1 MALKLNMLKESEQK
15 LRLNLTKRGINAPPP
30 ADVAIV
36 IDVSGSF
43 EREHTDGTIQKLLE
57 RLVPWGM
64 VFDPDK
70 KLDVFTFSDGAG
82 HAHHVGEITPET
94 TEDYVRRSIVGRVP
108 GWRGGTDYSFVLESA
123 MRIFGWLPSQE
134 AAKPG
139 GSGLFGFFKKAAPAA
154 APAPV
159 QATKRPSIV
168 LFITDG
174 ENSDKDR
181 TRQVLRQSQE
191 RHDQIYFLFIG
202 VHDGLDFPFLKQIG
216 DEFDNT
222 GLAVIRDVRKL
233 MTADDDVLNDMLIG
247 DELLT
252 WLKK

>member
-1 MALKLNMLKESEQK
+1 MSLKLNMLKDGEKK
-15 LRLNLTKRGINAPPP
+15 LRLNLTKRGVHAPPP

-43 EREHTDGTIQKLLE
+43 EGEHTDGTIQSLLE

-94 TEDYVRRSIVGRVP
+94 TEGYVRNAIVNRVP

-123 MRIFGWLPSQE
+123 MRNFGWLPSQE
-134 AAKPG
+134 EAKPSG
-139 GSGLFGFFKKAAPAA
+139 GGFFAGLFGKKS
-154 APAPV
+154 APV
-159 QATKRPSIV
+159 PVQTTKRPSIV

-174 ENSDKDR
+174 DNSDKDR
-181 TRQVLRQSQE
+181 TRQVLRASQD

-202 VHDGLDFPFLKQIG
+202 VNRSLDFPFLKQIG

-222 GLAVIRDVRKL
+222 GLAVIKDIRGL
-233 MTADDDVLNDMLIG
+233 MRADDDVLNDMLIG

>member
-1 MALKLNMLKESEQK
+1 
-15 LRLNLTKRGINAPPP
+15 
-30 ADVAIV
+30 
-36 IDVSGSF
+36 
-43 EREHTDGTIQKLLE
+43 
-57 RLVPWGM
+57 
-64 VFDPDK
+64 
-70 KLDVFTFSDGAG
+70 
-82 HAHHVGEITPET
+82 
-94 TEDYVRRSIVGRVP
+94 
-108 GWRGGTDYSFVLESA
+108 
-123 MRIFGWLPSQE
+123 MRNFGWLPSQE
-134 AAKPG
+134 AAKSSG
-139 GSGLFGFFKKAAPAA
+139 GGFMGFFKKA

-174 ENSDKDR
+174 DNSDKDR